1 MVESIYLKKYEIFIF
16 CQIFCLVKS
25 FDIITQIRNEKFQQ
39 MCTPYLSSKFFFLIF
54 TSSNRCYS
62 IMTEINICTP
72 RIAFANEFLRRRM
85 HLCTVNTVQG
95 DHRQESSIKWT
106 QLVQPV
112 SRLAGPTHT
121 HTTDTSY

>member
-1 MVESIYLKKYEIFIF
+1 
-16 CQIFCLVKS
+16 
-25 FDIITQIRNEKFQQ
+25 
-39 MCTPYLSSKFFFLIF
+39 
-54 TSSNRCYS
+54 
-62 IMTEINICTP
+62 MTEINICTP
-72 RIAFANEFLRRRM
+72 MIAFANEFLRRRM
-85 HLCTVNTVQG
+85 NLCTVNTVQG